1 MRVPVS
7 RRLVATALV
16 ASFAT
21 GVISGCAGAPRL
33 RVDLERRAVG
43 AVQARRAGTPAT
55 IKVGFDPRLDLYEE
69 ARIYASFLAYLH
81 RATGRE
87 FEIRFTKKNEN
98 IVDNLGRGVVDVA
111 FIGAVSF
118 VRAQDRY
125 GAWCLARG
133 INSVGEDSYRAAI
146 VVRPDSPVREPADLM
161 GRSFA
166 FGAESS
172 TQGHLIP
179 EVMLLDA
186 GVRDSDLRGWEFT
199 GSHQACAEA
208 VSSGRYDAGGL
219 QDTLAGDLA
228 KDGLLRIVAFSGEY
242 PTSSV
247 AVRAGF
253 PTATAEAIQRA
264 LVAFRP
270 TGRDRAGLYHWE
282 RTEMPRGF
290 VAAGPHDYDVVETAL
305 RRLDMLGDEEPLP

>member
-1 MRVPVS
+1 MRWSLPH
-7 RRLVATALV
+7 RLVTVALV
-16 ASFAT
+16 ASFAA
-21 GVISGCAGAPRL
+21 GAICGCAGTPRL

-43 AVQARRAGTPAT
+43 AVKARRAGAPAT
-55 IKVGFDPRLDLYEE
+55 IKVGFDPRLDPYEE
-69 ARIYASFLAYLH
+69 ARIYAPFLAYLH

-87 FEIRFTKKNEN
+87 FELRFTKKSES

-111 FIGAVSF
+111 FVGAVSF

-125 GAWCLARG
+125 GARCLARG
-133 INSVGEDSYRAAI
+133 INAVGEDNYRAAI
-146 VVRPDSPVREPADLM
+146 VVRPDSPVRELADLM

-179 EVMLLDA
+179 EIMLLDA
-186 GVRDSDLRGWEFT
+186 GVRDSDLGDWEFT

-228 KDGLLRIVAFSGEY
+228 KEGLLRIVAFSGEY
-242 PTSSV
+242 PTSGL

-270 TGRDRAGLYHWE
+270 AGRDRAGLYHWE

-290 VAAGPHDYDVVETAL
+290 VAAGPRDYDVVETAL